1 MLALFAVRMDAAQF
15 LVITHS
21 GGAWSLAEA
30 DSLLI
35 NGKEK
40 VRSIPVDGIW
50 RTLFPSAGR
59 LLRFSR

>member
-1 MLALFAVRMDAAQF
+1 MDAAQF
-15 LVITHS
+15 LVVTRS
-21 GGAWSLAEA
+21 GGAWTLVEA

-40 VRSIPVDGIW
+40 ARSIRVDGIW